1 MATNKAA
8 GRQEPREGE
17 RSVSLLEPVMR
28 ELRFLGSMRRLLQ
41 RAGKLKPDSPN
52 TVADIIEHWAA
63 TRGRN
68 IAIYFE
74 DKRYTYAEYDAQ
86 ANKYARWAQ
95 SIGLKRGDA
104 VALLMENRPEY
115 LFAWT
120 GMVKI
125 GVAVALINTNL
136 REKALAHSL
145 SISGAKNLIL
155 GAELADNYATSIDD
169 LQERP
174 KVWTTGGAV
183 QGTEDLDRAL
193 NPQSGEPLPKNVR
206 AGMTANDKCF
216 FIYTSGTT
224 GLPKAANMSHLRIQT
239 MMHSFASAMKSTEND
254 RMYVVLPLYHSA
266 GGVCAIGSTLTV
278 GGSVIIRRKF
288 SATQFWDDCV
298 KYGATQFEYIGELCR
313 YLLNSPAHPLERKH
327 KLRVV
332 MGNGLRPEIWPAFKS
347 RFKIPSIIEFYGATE
362 GNVALVNMD
371 GKVGSIGRIPN
382 YMRNVLKTR
391 LVQFDIDKEEPIRNA
406 KGFCTECKPGEV
418 GEAIGKIDNERGR
431 FEGYSKGSD
440 TEKKILRN
448 VFEKDDAWFRTGD
461 LLKRDAVGYFY
472 FIDRIGD
479 TFRWKGE
486 NVATSEVAEAI
497 SIFPGVKEA
506 NVYGVK
512 VPGTDGRAG
521 MAALVAGDKLDLAKF
536 KAHLEKNLAA
546 YARPIFLRLQPEIE
560 ITGTFKHRKV
570 ELVKEGYDPRVVKD
584 PLFFLDPVDSQYV
597 PLTPEL
603 HDRIAAGEV
612 RL

>member
-1 MATNKAA
+1 M
-8 GRQEPREGE
+8 GLFEPIA
-17 RSVSLLEPVMR
+17 R
-28 ELRFLGSMRRLLQ
+28 ELRFFGSMRRLLAK
-41 RAGKLKPDSPN
+41 AGKLKPDSPN
-52 TVADIIEHWAA
+52 TLADIIEHWAA

-74 DKRYTYAEYDAQ
+74 DRRYTYAEYDAQ

-145 SISGAKNLIL
+145 SISGAKNLIM
-155 GAELADNYATSIDD
+155 GAELADNYATCIDD

-174 KVWTTGGAV
+174 KVWTTGGTV
-183 QGTEDLDRAL
+183 QGTEDLDRIL
-193 NPQSGEPLPKNVR
+193 NPQSGEPLPKNIR

-239 MMHSFASAMKSTEND
+239 MMHSFASAMKSTERD

-288 SATQFWDDCV
+288 SATQFWDDCA

-332 MGNGLRPEIWPAFKS
+332 MGNGLRPEIWPSFKS
-347 RFKIPSIIEFYGATE
+347 RFNIPHIIEFYGATE

-406 KGFCTECKPGEV
+406 NGFCTECKPGEV
-418 GEAIGKIDNERGR
+418 GEAIGKIDEERGR

-448 VFEKDDAWFRTGD
+448 VFEKNDAWFRTGD
-461 LLKRDAVGYFY
+461 LLKRDKNGYFY

-497 SIFPGVKEA
+497 STYPGVKEA

-521 MAALVAGDKLDLAKF
+521 MAALVAAGQLDLAKF
-536 KAHLEKNLAA
+536 KTHLEKNLAA

-570 ELVKEGYDPRVVKD
+570 ELVKEGYDPRIVED

-597 PLTPEL
+597 PLTAEL